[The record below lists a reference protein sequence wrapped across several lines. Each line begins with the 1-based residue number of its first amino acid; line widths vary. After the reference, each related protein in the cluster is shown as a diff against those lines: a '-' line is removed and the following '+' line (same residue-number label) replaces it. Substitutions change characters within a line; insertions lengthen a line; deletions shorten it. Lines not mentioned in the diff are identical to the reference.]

1 MNIKI
6 NKKIIIYAW
15 LLLLLSVLVAYLYF
29 PKIVNLENILS
40 MISGNYLVAIL
51 VFTFFVFLRGF
62 TLISPL
68 IVAMVSLLFFPPLEV
83 FLINTLGIVV
93 SSFLIYKVSDYLGF
107 DDYFENN
114 HKDKVEKIRKSLEK
128 KELPIMVGWSF
139 FPFFPTDVLVYV
151 AASLKISMLRS
162 LLGIFIG
169 TALIN
174 FISIYLAGRLL
185 QYQDIIVSSL
195 F

>member
-1 MNIKI
+1 
-6 NKKIIIYAW
+6 
-15 LLLLLSVLVAYLYF
+15 
-29 PKIVNLENILS
+29 
-40 MISGNYLVAIL
+40 
-51 VFTFFVFLRGF
+51 
-62 TLISPL
+62 
-68 IVAMVSLLFFPPLEV
+68 
-83 FLINTLGIVV
+83 
-93 SSFLIYKVSDYLGF
+93 
-107 DDYFENN
+107 
-114 HKDKVEKIRKSLEK
+114 
-128 KELPIMVGWSF
+128 MVGWSF